1 MTSHAPAVQLYHSF
15 PTRPVDDPGML
26 GLRHDYSAPITVDG
40 SNYPSV
46 AHAYWALSVT
56 DPQTRLAITAAETAA
71 TAPTLATEAP
81 RREGWEHARTAVMT
95 RLLNAKYHQH
105 PELAET
111 LLATDDATV
120 IYDDMDSTFW
130 GDNAG
135 RGRNWS
141 GRILELVRSELQA
154 QRAGILGV

>member
-1 MTSHAPAVQLYHSF
+1 MASHAHDRSTPS
-15 PTRPVDDPGML
+15 RGL
-26 GLRHDYSAPITVDG
+26 GTCANRRHP
-40 SNYPSV
+40 
-46 AHAYWALSVT
+46 
-56 DPQTRLAITAAETAA
+56 
-71 TAPTLATEAP
+71 
-81 RREGWEHARTAVMT
+81 

-120 IYDDMDSTFW
+120 IHDDMNSAFW

-141 GRILELVRSELQA
+141 GRILKLVRSELQA

>member
-1 MTSHAPAVQLYHSF
+1 MTIPACSACDTTTPPRSQSKD
-15 PTRPVDDPGML
+15 PTTPPSPTPTGPCRSQIQRP
-26 GLRHDYSAPITVDG
+26 G
-40 SNYPSV
+40 SRSRQQRPP
-46 AHAYWALSVT
+46 
-56 DPQTRLAITAAETAA
+56 PQCA
-71 TAPTLATEAP
+71 LATETP

-105 PELAET
+105 PELAEI
-111 LLATDDATV
+111 LLATGDATV
-120 IYDDMDSTFW
+120 IYDDMNSAFW

-154 QRAGILGV
+154 QRAGIFRM

>member
-1 MTSHAPAVQLYHSF
+1 MEVSGPAG
-15 PTRPVDDPGML
+15 RPREPPASP
-26 GLRHDYSAPITVDG
+26 R
-40 SNYPSV
+40 
-46 AHAYWALSVT
+46 T
-56 DPQTRLAITAAETAA
+56 DRWHCTHT
-71 TAPTLATEAP
+71 TEAP
-81 RREGWEHARTAVMT
+81 RREGWEHARTAVMP

-120 IYDDMDSTFW
+120 IHDDMNSAFW

-135 RGRNWS
+135 QGRNWS
-141 GRILELVRSELQA
+141 GRILKLVRSELQA